1 MVTKNILKQ
10 PKAQVEL
17 QITVPWTD
25 IQVTYDATLARM
37 AAEVEVPGFRK
48 GQVPLP
54 MAEQA
59 LGRKLEDEVLKV
71 VMPNALIEALNGT
84 TVVPIDYPQ
93 YQVVSFQKGGELKFV
108 AKLTER
114 PTITVG
120 DYKTIKVPKPNL
132 KPVSEEEV
140 NKVIDELYRRWK
152 VKNPTPPATPPSQPA
167 QGSAG
172 SMSFNTANQ
181 LTSESANQNPGQPV
195 SQSASQLSS
204 DQPAGSASHSD
215 AGGPNDTFAQ
225 AVGAA
230 NLADLKTKIKADLEN
245 ESKYNSELDYEEA
258 ILQEVEKITTVDI
271 PEILIQDE
279 LNRMLVS
286 LQRSVTE
293 RGLLLDEYLKSQN
306 KTVEAL
312 KDEWRP
318 QAEKNVRM
326 ELGLSEVARIEGVN
340 IADEELQ
347 AEIDKIQDQRVKA
360 QFAQEEP
367 KMHLRHALRQTKT
380 LNLLKGLVG

>member
-1 MVTKNILKQ
+1 MVTKNIVKQ
-10 PKAQVEL
+10 PKAQVEI

-25 IQVTYDATLARM
+25 IQATFDATLAKM
-37 AAEVEVPGFRK
+37 ASEVEVPGFRK

-54 MAEQA
+54 MAQQA

-84 TVVPIDYPQ
+84 NIVPIDYPG
-93 YQVVSFQKGGELKFV
+93 YQVESFQKGGELKFV
-108 AKLTER
+108 AKVTER

-120 DYKTIKVPKPNL
+120 DYKSIKVAKPNL
-132 KPVSEEEV
+132 KPVTDEEV

-152 VKNPTPPATPPSQPA
+152 VKNPQNQSSDSNSITQPTGASGSLNFNQANQPA
-167 QGSAG
+167 
-172 SMSFNTANQ
+172 N
-181 LTSESANQNPGQPV
+181 QPV
-195 SQSASQLSS
+195 
-204 DQPAGSASHSD
+204 D

-225 AVGAA
+225 GVGAA
-230 NLADLKTKIKADLEN
+230 NLVDLKTKIKADLEN
-245 ESKYNSELDYEEA
+245 ESRYNAELDYEEV
-258 ILQEVEKITTVDI
+258 ILQEVEKITIVDI

-293 RGLLLDEYLKSQN
+293 RGLLLDEYLRTQN
-306 KTVEAL
+306 KTVEQL
-312 KDEWRP
+312 KNEWRP

-326 ELGLSEVARIEGVN
+326 ELGLSEVARLEGVN

-360 QFAQEEP
+360 QFTQDEP

>member
-10 PKAQVEL
+10 PKAQVEV

-25 IQVTYDATLARM
+25 IQATYDATLTRM
-37 AAEVEVPGFRK
+37 AADVEVPGFRK

-84 TVVPIDYPQ
+84 NIVPIDYPQ
-93 YQVVSFQKGGELKFV
+93 YQVVSFQKGGELKFA

-132 KPVSEEEV
+132 KTVTEEEV

-152 VKNPTPPATPPSQPA
+152 VKNPNPSAAQPAAPSQPA

-172 SMSFNTANQ
+172 SMSFNQPSPVAQQTGGSVDQNQ
-181 LTSESANQNPGQPV
+181 
-195 SQSASQLSS
+195 
-204 DQPAGSASHSD
+204 D
-215 AGGPNDTFAQ
+215 GPNDIFAQ
-225 AVGAA
+225 AVGAV
-230 NLADLKTKIKADLEN
+230 NLVDLKSKIKADLEN
-245 ESKYNSELDYEEA
+245 ESRYNAELDYEEA

-293 RGLLLDEYLKSQN
+293 RGLLLDEYLRTQN

-312 KDEWRP
+312 KAEWRP

-360 QFAQEEP
+360 QFAQDEP

>member
-10 PKAQVEL
+10 PKAQVEV

-25 IQVTYDATLARM
+25 IQTTYDATLARM
-37 AAEVEVPGFRK
+37 SAEVEVPGFRK
-48 GQVPLP
+48 GQVPSS

-93 YQVVSFQKGGELKFV
+93 YQVVSFQKNGELKFA

-114 PTITVG
+114 PIITVG

-132 KPVSEEEV
+132 KQVTEEEV

-152 VKNPTPPATPPSQPA
+152 VKNSQSQPSA
-167 QGSAG
+167 HHPSDGTGQQSSDSGQSQGAAG
-172 SMSFNTANQ
+172 SMNFNQTA
-181 LTSESANQNPGQPV
+181 TPAQP
-195 SQSASQLSS
+195 QA
-204 DQPAGSASHSD
+204 D
-215 AGGPNDTFAQ
+215 AAGPNDAFAQ

-230 NLADLKTKIKADLEN
+230 NLSDLKTKIKADLEN

-312 KDEWRP
+312 KAEWRP
-318 QAEKNVRM
+318 QAEKNVKM

-360 QFAQEEP
+360 QFVQDEP